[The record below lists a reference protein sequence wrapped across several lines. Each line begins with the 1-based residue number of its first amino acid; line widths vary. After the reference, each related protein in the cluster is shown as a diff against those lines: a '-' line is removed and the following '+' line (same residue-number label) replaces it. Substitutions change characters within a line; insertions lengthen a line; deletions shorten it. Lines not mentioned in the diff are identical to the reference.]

1 MSFTKSTL
9 YEEWRDAN
17 NTYENVLRELSDLRK
32 AALEANSSALLYT
45 EEAKGIKNRATDAYL
60 TQHALHKRYMASID
74 DTFKPVQ
81 SVLQQEED
89 SHDNDDH
96 LVVSASS
103 ADETAADQS
112 TAELVSDKAEGDD
125 KQVNQIEEIV
135 NTSYKADLFTP
146 TEVAEA
152 PTEEAEAPT
161 ESEAEAP
168 TEPEA
173 EAPTEPETEAPAE
186 PEAEA
191 PADSE
196 DTDADVQ
203 SRIEM
208 DMVKM
213 HMLTELS
220 VLSQV

>member
-146 TEVAEA
+146 TEV
-152 PTEEAEAPT
+152 PTEPEAEAPT